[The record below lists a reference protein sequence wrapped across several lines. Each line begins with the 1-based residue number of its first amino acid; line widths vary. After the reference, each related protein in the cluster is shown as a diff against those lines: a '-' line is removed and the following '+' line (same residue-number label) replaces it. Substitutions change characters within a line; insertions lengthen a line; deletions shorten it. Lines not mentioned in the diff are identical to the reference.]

1 MEEWK
6 IYKLKE
12 IGEIVGGA
20 TPSTKNPSNYD
31 GPIPW
36 ITPKDLSN
44 SNERYIF
51 NGERSITNDGYMSC
65 SCKLLP
71 KGTVL
76 FSSRA
81 PIGYVAIA
89 AVPMCTNQGFKSFIP
104 NSKVDSLFMFYLMK
118 YRKDDIANLGSG
130 TTFIEV
136 SGSVMKEFEVKVP
149 NLDTQ
154 KRIANV
160 LSSLD
165 DKIELN
171 NRINHNLEEQAQ
183 ALYKSWFVDFEPF
196 KDGKFVESELG
207 MIPEGWRYDYIGK
220 LPIYISDYVS
230 NGSFASLKANV
241 KLHNVKEY
249 AHFIRNTDLKSET
262 FPIYVDCHSYE
273 FLSKSQLSG
282 GEIIISNVG
291 DVGSV
296 YICPTLDG
304 PMTLGN
310 NVIMIKPDNEL
321 LKYYLYILFKWFEGK
336 QLLKG
341 ITGGSAMPKFNK
353 TDFKSL
359 QILIPSTDVLMAFN
373 AAIKPLFNEINTN
386 SSTTQKL
393 SKLRDTILPKLM
405 SGELKINEIDC

>member
-89 AVPMCTNQGFKSFIP
+89 AAPMCTNQGFKSFIP

-171 NRINHNLEEQAQ
+171 NRINHNLTRVASVIQTN
-183 ALYKSWFVDFEPF
+183 
-196 KDGKFVESELG
+196 
-207 MIPEGWRYDYIGK
+207 IP
-220 LPIYISDYVS
+220 
-230 NGSFASLKANV
+230 A
-241 KLHNVKEY
+241 
-249 AHFIRNTDLKSET
+249 
-262 FPIYVDCHSYE
+262 
-273 FLSKSQLSG
+273 
-282 GEIIISNVG
+282 
-291 DVGSV
+291 
-296 YICPTLDG
+296 
-304 PMTLGN
+304 
-310 NVIMIKPDNEL
+310 
-321 LKYYLYILFKWFEGK
+321 
-336 QLLKG
+336 
-341 ITGGSAMPKFNK
+341 
-353 TDFKSL
+353 
-359 QILIPSTDVLMAFN
+359 
-373 AAIKPLFNEINTN
+373 
-386 SSTTQKL
+386 
-393 SKLRDTILPKLM
+393 
-405 SGELKINEIDC
+405 

>member
-89 AVPMCTNQGFKSFIP
+89 AAPMCTNQGFKSFIP

-171 NRINHNLEEQAQ
+171 NRINHNLEQQASS
-183 ALYKSWFVDFEPF
+183 LLSDWISTYPCRTYKLSDICKYANAKCETGNLTPQN
-196 KDGKFVESELG
+196 
-207 MIPEGWRYDYIGK
+207 
-220 LPIYISDYVS
+220 YISTE
-230 NGSFASLKANV
+230 NMLPNK
-241 KLHNVKEY
+241 
-249 AHFIRNTDLKSET
+249 
-262 FPIYVDCHSYE
+262 
-273 FLSKSQLSG
+273 
-282 GEIIISNVG
+282 
-291 DVGSV
+291 
-296 YICPTLDG
+296 
-304 PMTLGN
+304 
-310 NVIMIKPDNEL
+310 
-321 LKYYLYILFKWFEGK
+321 
-336 QLLKG
+336 KG
-341 ITGGSAMPKFNK
+341 IVEASNIPTGKATCYKV
-353 TDFKSL
+353 DD
-359 QILIPSTDVLMAFN
+359 ILIANIRPYFQKIWKADINGGCSADVLCIRANIESHSPILYWLLHQDAFFEYVMTGAKGCKMPRGDKQHIMN
-373 AAIKPLFNEINTN
+373 WSIDLPEVQYWADLATQLGSIDQQIAYNRIESIN
-386 SSTTQKL
+386 L
-393 SKLRDTILPKLM
+393 SNLRDTLLPKLM
-405 SGELKINEIDC
+405 SGEIKINEIDC

>member
-89 AVPMCTNQGFKSFIP
+89 AAPMCTNQGFKSFIP

-183 ALYKSWFVDFEPF
+183 ALFKSWFVDFVPF

-207 MIPEGWRYDYIGK
+207 MIPEGWFTI
-220 LPIYISDYVS
+220 PFSSFIYESKEKNKDASQKEFSVTN
-230 NGSFASLKANV
+230 NGIFPRVEKF
-241 KLHNVKEY
+241 K
-249 AHFIRNTDLKSET
+249 KS
-262 FPIYVDCHSYE
+262 
-273 FLSKSQLSG
+273 LSKSAGNNKLVRYGDLVFGMSRDILNWGVMDENEG
-282 GEIIISNVG
+282 GVSSAYTVYRVDQETISSIYIKLFISSHLQYFKDLIRPAAREGQSIDKNLLARKAIII
-291 DVGSV
+291 
-296 YICPTLDG
+296 PPKKTLSEFW
-304 PMTLGN
+304 
-310 NVIMIKPDNEL
+310 K
-321 LKYYLYILFKWFEGK
+321 LYSIIIHQKE
-336 QLLKG
+336 
-341 ITGGSAMPKFNK
+341 T
-353 TDFKSL
+353 
-359 QILIPSTDVLMAFN
+359 VE
-373 AAIKPLFNEINTN
+373 NEI
-386 SSTTQKL
+386 TT
-393 SKLRDTILPKLM
+393 LRKVLDTILPKMM

>member
-36 ITPKDLSN
+36 ITPKDLSTF
-44 SNERYIF
+44 NERYIF

-89 AVPMCTNQGFKSFIP
+89 AAPMCTNQGFKSFIP

-171 NRINHNLEEQAQ
+171 NRINHNLS
-183 ALYKSWFVDFEPF
+183 Y
-196 KDGKFVESELG
+196 
-207 MIPEGWRYDYIGK
+207 
-220 LPIYISDYVS
+220 
-230 NGSFASLKANV
+230 SLDAV
-241 KLHNVKEY
+241 
-249 AHFIRNTDLKSET
+249 
-262 FPIYVDCHSYE
+262 
-273 FLSKSQLSG
+273 QLT
-282 GEIIISNVG
+282 
-291 DVGSV
+291 
-296 YICPTLDG
+296 P
-304 PMTLGN
+304 P
-310 NVIMIKPDNEL
+310 
-321 LKYYLYILFKWFEGK
+321 
-336 QLLKG
+336 
-341 ITGGSAMPKFNK
+341 
-353 TDFKSL
+353 
-359 QILIPSTDVLMAFN
+359 
-373 AAIKPLFNEINTN
+373 
-386 SSTTQKL
+386 QK
-393 SKLRDTILPKLM
+393 
-405 SGELKINEIDC
+405 

>member
-207 MIPEGWRYDYIGK
+207 MIPEGWRVVTMGEVTTEIRTKVGNRTGIKVLSPINTGK
-220 LPIYISDYVS
+220 LALSEEYFTKQVFSNSIAKYILVEP
-230 NGSFASLKANV
+230 NSFAYNPARVNIGSIGMNEFPFDGCV
-241 KLHNVKEY
+241 SPVYVVFRCEDEY
-249 AHFIRNTDLKSET
+249 EYLFDFFRKGERFKTEVITRSIGGVRQTLAYKDFSMIKMVYPPAHIIRNFNSIYHTFYRKINDLENQNKKISE
-262 FPIYVDCHSYE
+262 
-273 FLSKSQLSG
+273 
-282 GEIIISNVG
+282 
-291 DVGSV
+291 
-296 YICPTLDG
+296 
-304 PMTLGN
+304 
-310 NVIMIKPDNEL
+310 
-321 LKYYLYILFKWFEGK
+321 
-336 QLLKG
+336 
-341 ITGGSAMPKFNK
+341 
-353 TDFKSL
+353 
-359 QILIPSTDVLMAFN
+359 
-373 AAIKPLFNEINTN
+373 
-386 SSTTQKL
+386 
-393 SKLRDTILPKLM
+393 LRDSILPKLM

>member
-6 IYKLKE
+6 KYKLKE

-44 SNERYIF
+44 FNERYIF

-89 AVPMCTNQGFKSFIP
+89 AAPMCTNQGFKSFIP

-207 MIPEGWRYDYIGK
+207 MIPEGWFTI
-220 LPIYISDYVS
+220 PFSSFIYESKEKNKDASQKEFSVTN
-230 NGSFASLKANV
+230 NGIFPRVEKF
-241 KLHNVKEY
+241 K
-249 AHFIRNTDLKSET
+249 KS
-262 FPIYVDCHSYE
+262 
-273 FLSKSQLSG
+273 LSKSAGNNKLVRYGDLVFGMSRDILNWGVMDENEG
-282 GEIIISNVG
+282 GISSAYTVYRVDQETISSIYIKLFISSHLQYFKDLIRPAAREGQSIDKNLLARKAIII
-291 DVGSV
+291 
-296 YICPTLDG
+296 PPKKTLSEFW
-304 PMTLGN
+304 
-310 NVIMIKPDNEL
+310 K
-321 LKYYLYILFKWFEGK
+321 LYSIIIHQKE
-336 QLLKG
+336 
-341 ITGGSAMPKFNK
+341 T
-353 TDFKSL
+353 
-359 QILIPSTDVLMAFN
+359 VE
-373 AAIKPLFNEINTN
+373 NEI
-386 SSTTQKL
+386 TT
-393 SKLRDTILPKLM
+393 LRKVLDTILPKMM